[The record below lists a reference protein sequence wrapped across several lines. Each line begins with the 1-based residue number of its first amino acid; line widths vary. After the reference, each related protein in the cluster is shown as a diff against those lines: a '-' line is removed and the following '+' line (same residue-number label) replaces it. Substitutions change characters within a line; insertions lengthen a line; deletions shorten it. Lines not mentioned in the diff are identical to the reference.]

1 MNFKICC
8 VAESG
13 LNLMQNFGFLKNMWK
28 QPKYPLMDECIN
40 KMWYI
45 DTMEY
50 YSAVKRKEILTQ
62 STALIKLED
71 IILSEK
77 SQTPKDRYCMIPLI

>member
-45 DTMEY
+45 EIMEY
-50 YSAVKRKEILTQ
+50 
-62 STALIKLED
+62 
-71 IILSEK
+71 
-77 SQTPKDRYCMIPLI
+77 